1 MLHCDGFAA
10 GIVRCLLF
18 FSNVL
23 SENKRSVKSEETNS
37 GAAENNLTA
46 LPTSTTLHWPAC
58 FVPLIKIDVL
68 KSVQSN

>member
-1 MLHCDGFAA
+1 MF
-10 GIVRCLLF
+10 VV

-23 SENKRSVKSEETNS
+23 SENKSSVKSEETNS
-37 GAAENNLTA
+37 GAVENNLTA

-58 FVPLIKIDVL
+58 VVPLIKIDVL

>member
-1 MLHCDGFAA
+1 MSRCDGFAA

-18 FSNVL
+18 FSKVL

-37 GAAENNLTA
+37 GAVENKLTA
-46 LPTSTTLHWPAC
+46 LPASTTLHWQAC